1 LVLKL
6 AETNITIQAIFRRR
20 EGRYEKS
27 AAIVKEALKTG
38 GKVYDLVLEKK
49 WLTNSQLDDPLR
61 PENMTDPQQIP
72 K

>member
-1 LVLKL
+1 LQKRILRFKPFF
-6 AETNITIQAIFRRR
+6 A
-20 EGRYEKS
+20 G
-27 AAIVKEALKTG
+27 AIVKEALKTG

-61 PENMTDPQQIP
+61 PENMTDPRQIP